1 MGQKAHPIGNR
12 LGIIR
17 GWDSNWYGG
26 KKYADKIVEDEQIR
40 KYLMARLT
48 KGGVSKIVIERTLK
62 LVTVTIHTARPG
74 IIIGKGGQEVDKLKE
89 ELKKITKK
97 DIQINIFEI
106 KRPELDAQ
114 LVADGVARQIEARIS
129 YRRATKMAIA
139 ATMRMG
145 AEGIKIMSAGRL
157 GGAEIARTE
166 HYKEGRTPLHT
177 FRADIDF
184 AISEAQTS
192 YGKIGVK
199 VWICRGEVY
208 GKRDLSPNIGAAAPG
223 GRQPRGEGRRRDEG
237 GRRDERGGGRR
248 NEGGGGARRPKRD

>member
-1 MGQKAHPIGNR
+1 MGQKANPIGNR

-26 KKYADKIVEDEQIR
+26 NNYADKLVEDEKIR
-40 KYLMARLT
+40 KYLMARLV

-62 LVTVTIHTARPG
+62 LITVTIHTARPG
-74 IIIGKGGQEVDKLKE
+74 IVIGKGGQEVDKLKE
-89 ELKKITKK
+89 ELKKLTKK
-97 DIQINIFEI
+97 DVQINIFEI

-139 ATMRMG
+139 STMRMG

-157 GGAEIARTE
+157 GGAEIARSE

-208 GKRDLSPNIGAAAPG
+208 GKRDLSPNVGMSGQTKG
-223 GRQPRGEGRRRDEG
+223 GKGGPSGGEKSERGERRDRG
-237 GRRDERGGGRR
+237 DRRDRR
-248 NEGGGGARRPKRD
+248 NNMR